1 VESDEANQRAMR
13 PEILARAIKVRR
25 SHLST
30 DNWQRTTGL
39 IFSLALYRQYAIVF
53 NPKFPLGSLVHG

>member
-1 VESDEANQRAMR
+1 VESDEPNQRAMR

-30 DNWQRTTGL
+30 DNWQRTTGF
-39 IFSLALYRQYAIVF
+39 IFSLALFCQYAIVI
-53 NPKFPLGSLVHG
+53 NPKFPIG